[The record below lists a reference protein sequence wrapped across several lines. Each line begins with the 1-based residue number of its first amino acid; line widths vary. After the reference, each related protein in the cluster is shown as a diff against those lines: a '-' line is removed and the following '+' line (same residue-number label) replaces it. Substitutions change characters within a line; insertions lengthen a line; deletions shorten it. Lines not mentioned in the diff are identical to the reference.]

1 MDFWIFTTVQTT
13 IICAS
18 SPPRPP
24 RVVVVQR
31 TVLHDLDEVQ
41 TPSRIKPKLY
51 KFAHDTRLYKKA
63 RKET

>member
-1 MDFWIFTTVQTT
+1 MDFRIFTTVQTT

-24 RVVVVQR
+24 RVVIQR
-31 TVLHDLDEVQ
+31 PVLCDMDEVQ
-41 TPSRIKPKLY
+41 TPYSIKLKLY
-51 KFAHDTRLYKKA
+51 KFARDTRLYKKA

>member
-24 RVVVVQR
+24 RVVVQR
-31 TVLHDLDEVQ
+31 PVLRDLDEVQ
-41 TPSRIKPKLY
+41 TPNSIKPKLY
-51 KFAHDTRLYKKA
+51 KFAHDTRLYTKA